1 MELKKISSKLDSIL
15 GKFDCMTGDESIESF
30 LEVYKSTV
38 RELEDL
44 AQEIEEAISK
54 EENKEE

>member
-1 MELKKISSKLDSIL
+1 
-15 GKFDCMTGDESIESF
+15 MTGDESIESF